1 MSGASTAAGTR
12 FDPCPGECEG
22 STPPRLRP
30 GGLHGSLRSL
40 RNARI
45 PVVAERNDQRLRQH
59 DRRGQGPKAVHLGVA
74 HHEVEARVAGERA
87 CHGVGDGEHGNLADV
102 GVGDDVHHRL
112 RVLGEAHGD
121 EQIVDAD
128 GRHLLGQHA
137 ADRVKQVAPVL
148 EPDQSVRQIGGDR
161 KAPTLTDDVDRLRT
175 VHHAD
180 RFAQRVAVDV
190 RLDCST
196 SEPDSSERIR
206 TDLAERGASLVDAPL
221 ARTPTDAEAGRL
233 NTMVGASQE
242 DFERVRPLL
251 EACCENIFHM
261 GPVGSGH
268 KTKLVYNFI
277 TMGYAALISEAL
289 CACAAT
295 GVDLKRFSDVV
306 SAGGANSG
314 IFQLIVPKALES
326 GDCSGLNFSLAN
338 AAKDLR
344 YYNRMADTVP
354 LSGPLGR
361 AVQHALIQGLNLGY
375 ANGLVGDLLRVQERL
390 NGIGIL
396 DREASGPAPA
406 VGDAATA

>member
-1 MSGASTAAGTR
+1 MTDRVGLAGTGLMGRGMAKNILAAGY
-12 FDPCPGECEG
+12 P
-22 STPPRLRP
+22 L
-30 GGLHGSLRSL
+30 
-40 RNARI
+40 A
-45 PVVAERNDQRLRQH
+45 VVAHRSRAPIEALVRLGATELHSYRNL
-59 DRRGQGPKAVHLGVA
+59 AVGSDVVLLCVTGTP
-74 HHEVEARVAGERA
+74 EVESIVYRR
-87 CHGVGDGEHGNLADV
+87 DGLLEG
-102 GVGDDVHHRL
+102 
-112 RVLGEAHGD
+112 AHDGL
-121 EQIVDAD
+121 IV
-128 GRHLLGQHA
+128 
-137 ADRVKQVAPVL
+137 
-148 EPDQSVRQIGGDR
+148 I
-161 KAPTLTDDVDRLRT
+161 
-175 VHHAD
+175 
-180 RFAQRVAVDV
+180 
-190 RLDCST
+190 DCST
-196 SEPDSSERIR
+196 SEPASSERIAS
-206 TDLAERGASLVDAPL
+206 DLRERGASLVDAPL
-221 ARTPTDAEAGRL
+221 ARTPVEAEAGRL
-233 NTMVGASQE
+233 NTMVGAAQE
-242 DFERVRPLL
+242 DFARVRPLL

-338 AAKDLR
+338 AEKDLR

-375 ANGLVGDLLRVQERL
+375 ANGLVGDLLHVQERL

-396 DREASGPAPA
+396 DREAPGSARTA
-406 VGDAATA
+406 GDAAAA

>member
-1 MSGASTAAGTR
+1 MTERVGFAGTGLMGRGMAKNILAAGY
-12 FDPCPGECEG
+12 P
-22 STPPRLRP
+22 L
-30 GGLHGSLRSL
+30 
-40 RNARI
+40 A
-45 PVVAERNDQRLRQH
+45 VVAHRSRTPIEALVRLGATELHSYRNLAAGSDVVLLCVT
-59 DRRGQGPKAVHLGVA
+59 GTP
-74 HHEVEARVAGERA
+74 EVESIVYRR
-87 CHGVGDGEHGNLADV
+87 DGLLEG
-102 GVGDDVHHRL
+102 
-112 RVLGEAHGD
+112 AHDGL
-121 EQIVDAD
+121 IV
-128 GRHLLGQHA
+128 
-137 ADRVKQVAPVL
+137 
-148 EPDQSVRQIGGDR
+148 I
-161 KAPTLTDDVDRLRT
+161 
-175 VHHAD
+175 
-180 RFAQRVAVDV
+180 
-190 RLDCST
+190 DCST
-196 SEPDSSERIR
+196 SEPASSERIAS
-206 TDLAERGASLVDAPL
+206 DLRERGASLVDAPL
-221 ARTPTDAEAGRL
+221 ARTPADAEAGRL

-261 GPVGSGH
+261 GPVGAGH

-338 AAKDLR
+338 AEKDLR

-396 DREASGPAPA
+396 DREASGPARTA
-406 VGDAATA
+406 GDSATA

>member
-1 MSGASTAAGTR
+1 MTDRVGFAGTGLMGRGMAKNILAAGY
-12 FDPCPGECEG
+12 P
-22 STPPRLRP
+22 L
-30 GGLHGSLRSL
+30 
-40 RNARI
+40 A
-45 PVVAERNDQRLRQH
+45 VVAHRSRAPIETLVRLGATELHSYRNLAAGSDVVLLCVT
-59 DRRGQGPKAVHLGVA
+59 GTP
-74 HHEVEARVAGERA
+74 EVESVVHGRDGLLEGAREG
-87 CHGVGDGEHGNLADV
+87 L
-102 GVGDDVHHRL
+102 
-112 RVLGEAHGD
+112 
-121 EQIVDAD
+121 IV
-128 GRHLLGQHA
+128 
-137 ADRVKQVAPVL
+137 
-148 EPDQSVRQIGGDR
+148 I
-161 KAPTLTDDVDRLRT
+161 
-175 VHHAD
+175 
-180 RFAQRVAVDV
+180 
-190 RLDCST
+190 DCST
-196 SEPDSSERIR
+196 SEPASSERIR
-206 TDLAERGASLVDAPL
+206 VDLAERGASLVDAPL
-221 ARTPTDAEAGRL
+221 ARTPAEAEAGRL

-242 DFERVRPLL
+242 DFARVRPLL

-338 AAKDLR
+338 AEKDLR

-375 ANGLVGDLLRVQERL
+375 AHGLVGDLVRVQERL

-396 DREASGPAPA
+396 DREASGAA
-406 VGDAATA
+406 RTAGDSATA

>member
-1 MSGASTAAGTR
+1 MTDRVGFAGTGLMGRGMAKNILAAGY
-12 FDPCPGECEG
+12 P
-22 STPPRLRP
+22 L
-30 GGLHGSLRSL
+30 
-40 RNARI
+40 A
-45 PVVAERNDQRLRQH
+45 VVAHRSRAPIETLVRLGATELHSYRNLAAGSDVVLLCVT
-59 DRRGQGPKAVHLGVA
+59 GTP
-74 HHEVEARVAGERA
+74 EVESIVYGRDGLLEGAREG
-87 CHGVGDGEHGNLADV
+87 L
-102 GVGDDVHHRL
+102 
-112 RVLGEAHGD
+112 
-121 EQIVDAD
+121 IV
-128 GRHLLGQHA
+128 
-137 ADRVKQVAPVL
+137 
-148 EPDQSVRQIGGDR
+148 I
-161 KAPTLTDDVDRLRT
+161 
-175 VHHAD
+175 
-180 RFAQRVAVDV
+180 
-190 RLDCST
+190 DCST
-196 SEPDSSERIR
+196 SEPASSERIR
-206 TDLAERGASLVDAPL
+206 VDLAERGASLVDAPL
-221 ARTPTDAEAGRL
+221 ARTPAEAEAGRL

-242 DFERVRPLL
+242 DFARVRPLL

-261 GPVGSGH
+261 GSVGSGH

-338 AAKDLR
+338 AEKDLR

-375 ANGLVGDLLRVQERL
+375 AHGLVGDLVRVQERL

-396 DREASGPAPA
+396 DRDASGAA
-406 VGDAATA
+406 RTAGDSATA

>member
-1 MSGASTAAGTR
+1 MTDRVGLAGTGLMGRGMAKNILAAGYPLAVVAHR
-12 FDPCPGECEG
+12 SRAPIEALV
-22 STPPRLRP
+22 RL
-30 GGLHGSLRSL
+30 GATELHGY
-40 RNARI
+40 RNLAVGSD
-45 PVVAERNDQRLRQH
+45 VVLLCVT
-59 DRRGQGPKAVHLGVA
+59 GTP
-74 HHEVEARVAGERA
+74 EVESIVYRRDGLLEGAREG
-87 CHGVGDGEHGNLADV
+87 L
-102 GVGDDVHHRL
+102 
-112 RVLGEAHGD
+112 
-121 EQIVDAD
+121 IV
-128 GRHLLGQHA
+128 
-137 ADRVKQVAPVL
+137 
-148 EPDQSVRQIGGDR
+148 I
-161 KAPTLTDDVDRLRT
+161 
-175 VHHAD
+175 
-180 RFAQRVAVDV
+180 
-190 RLDCST
+190 DCST
-196 SEPDSSERIR
+196 SEPASSERIGA
-206 TDLAERGASLVDAPL
+206 DLAERGASLVDAPL
-221 ARTPTDAEAGRL
+221 ARTPADAEAGRL
-233 NTMVGASQE
+233 NTMVGASQG

-338 AAKDLR
+338 AEKDLR

-375 ANGLVGDLLRVQERL
+375 ANGLVGDLLHVQERL

-396 DREASGPAPA
+396 DREAPGSARTA
-406 VGDAATA
+406 GDAAAA

>member
-1 MSGASTAAGTR
+1 MTDRVGFAGTGLMGRGMAKNILAAGY
-12 FDPCPGECEG
+12 P
-22 STPPRLRP
+22 L
-30 GGLHGSLRSL
+30 
-40 RNARI
+40 A
-45 PVVAERNDQRLRQH
+45 VVAHRSRAPIETLVRLGATELHSYRNLAAGSDVVLLCVT
-59 DRRGQGPKAVHLGVA
+59 GTP
-74 HHEVEARVAGERA
+74 EVESIVYGRDGLLEGAREG
-87 CHGVGDGEHGNLADV
+87 L
-102 GVGDDVHHRL
+102 
-112 RVLGEAHGD
+112 
-121 EQIVDAD
+121 IV
-128 GRHLLGQHA
+128 
-137 ADRVKQVAPVL
+137 
-148 EPDQSVRQIGGDR
+148 I
-161 KAPTLTDDVDRLRT
+161 
-175 VHHAD
+175 
-180 RFAQRVAVDV
+180 
-190 RLDCST
+190 DCST
-196 SEPDSSERIR
+196 SEPASSERIR
-206 TDLAERGASLVDAPL
+206 VDLAERGASLVDAPL
-221 ARTPTDAEAGRL
+221 ARTPAEAEAGRL

-242 DFERVRPLL
+242 DFARVRPLL

-261 GPVGSGH
+261 GSVGSGH

-338 AAKDLR
+338 AEKDLR

-375 ANGLVGDLLRVQERL
+375 ANGLVGDLVRVQERL

-396 DREASGPAPA
+396 DREASGAA
-406 VGDAATA
+406 RTAGDSATA